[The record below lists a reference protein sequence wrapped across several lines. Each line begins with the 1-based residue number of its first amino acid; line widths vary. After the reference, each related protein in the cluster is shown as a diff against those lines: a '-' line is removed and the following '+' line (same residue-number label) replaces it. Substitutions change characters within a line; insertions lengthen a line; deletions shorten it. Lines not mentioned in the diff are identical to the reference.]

1 MTDTATNTPATNDSE
16 PLTVKDWQAIID
28 ILDNPFI
35 KTCEREQ
42 ALYEQ
47 GLKLVRV

>member
-1 MTDTATNTPATNDSE
+1 MTDTATNTPATTDSK

-35 KTCEREQ
+35 KPSDYEQ
-42 ALYEQ
+42 ALNEQ
-47 GLKLVRV
+47 GLRLIKI